1 MSTDRQ
7 LLLLQVFRMFRQ
19 QQTMWGRLA
28 TDMQQALLATAWV
41 VPLPSCMQ
49 QKLVASLRCGW

>member
-1 MSTDRQ
+1 MNSNRQ

-49 QKLVASLRCGW
+49 PKFVVSLLCG